1 MLVYLVLQR
10 RINIPHKHPY

>member
-10 RINIPHKHPY
+10 RVNIPHKHPY

>member
-10 RINIPHKHPY
+10 RVNIPHNHPY